1 VTEVLRGVSGA
12 VAAGHALG
20 VGAGLHI
27 LGAGGTAADAVIAA
41 QAVLCVVMP
50 DACGLGGDGMFL
62 VSSPEDGVVAVNG
75 AGRLPAAAGPE
86 VVVDGAASVTVPGLV
101 QAWADLHA
109 RWGRLG
115 LPEVLAPAV
124 RIARAG
130 HQVGRG
136 LAEAVR
142 VHRGRL
148 LHGGAARWA
157 LLEAGPG
164 EVLCQPQLADV
175 LAEVGR
181 HGPDAFY
188 RGAVGEAIVAAVQR
202 RGGSLAAAD
211 LSGHRS
217 VITLPV
223 CVPWGDGLVYVQ
235 PPSSQGILLAMAL
248 QWLERAGPPAE
259 DLLDHV
265 GIELVEAVF
274 AHRDGCAARG
284 VALLDEPLRVELAR
298 AGRRGGPRG
307 YLHTAGV
314 ATADAAGMVVSSLA
328 SVFDDFGS
336 ATYVPAGG
344 FLLNNRAAGFTVG
357 PNAPAPGRLPV
368 HTLAPALVETDGTV
382 TALSTPG
389 ADGQVQTLLQVLCAM
404 RYRGKPLAA
413 AIGAPRWR
421 SEAGVVLIPPQHPA
435 REALARLGHR
445 LASADDGDVRFG
457 AVVSAAST
465 TSGPTA
471 VSDWRRQAAAGVI

>member
-1 VTEVLRGVSGA
+1 LTEVLAGVTGA

-27 LGAGGTAADAVIAA
+27 LATGGSAADAVIAA

-75 AGRLPAAAGPE
+75 AGQLPTAAGPE
-86 VVVDGAASVTVPGLV
+86 VVVDGAGSVTVPGLV
-101 QAWADLHA
+101 RAWADLHA

-115 LPEVLAPAV
+115 LSEVLAPAV

-130 HQVGRG
+130 HRVGRG
-136 LAEAVR
+136 LADAVR
-142 VHRGRL
+142 AHRGRL
-148 LHGGAARWA
+148 LRGGAAGWA
-157 LLEAGPG
+157 LLEAGPD
-164 EVLCQPQLADV
+164 EVLRQPQLADV

-181 HGPDAFY
+181 HGADAFY
-188 RGAVGEAIVAAVQR
+188 RGAVGEAIVAATQR
-202 RGGSLAAAD
+202 HGGSLAAAD
-211 LSGHRS
+211 LSGHQS
-217 VITLPV
+217 VITSPV
-223 CVPWGDGLVYVQ
+223 SVPWGDGVAYVQ
-235 PPSSQGILLAMAL
+235 PPSSQGVLLAMAL
-248 QWLERAGPPAE
+248 QWLERAGPLPE

-274 AHRDGCAARG
+274 AHRDGCAASG
-284 VALLDEPLRVELAR
+284 VALLEEPLSVDLTR

-307 YLHTAGV
+307 YLHTTGV

-368 HTLAPALVETDGTV
+368 HTLAPALIDADGAV

-404 RYRGKPLAA
+404 RYQGKPLAA
-413 AIGAPRWR
+413 AIRAPRWR
-421 SEAGVVLIPPQHPA
+421 SEAGVVLIPPRHPA
-435 REALARLGHR
+435 RDALARLGHR
-445 LASADDGDVRFG
+445 LAPTDESDVRFG
-457 AVVSAAST
+457 AVVSAGST
-465 TSGPTA
+465 TSGPVA